1 MAIPPSITAGVDV
14 VWTDVATTDIFGN
27 SVTSATHN
35 LTYYFRLNTAGEG
48 VTATGTA
55 YDSGWQV
62 TIPAATSAG
71 MNPSTGWYFQA
82 VVTAISGG
90 AVSEYSRGQIEVQA
104 SLAYAG
110 SPAAF
115 DGRTQAQKDLDAVQ
129 AAIRSLMT
137 GGATQEYR
145 IGNRSLKRYDLA
157 DLLALESQLKA
168 TVVRE
173 NKAKIIASGLGDPN
187 NLFIRFGNG

>member
-14 VWTDVATTDIFGN
+14 VWTDVATSDLFGN
-27 SVTSATHN
+27 AVTSATHN

-55 YDSGWQV
+55 YGDGWQV
-62 TIPAATSAG
+62 AIPAATSTG
-71 MNPSTGWYFQA
+71 MDASPNWYFQA
-82 VVTAISGG
+82 VLTAISGG

-104 SLAYAG
+104 SLAYSG
-110 SPAAF
+110 TPGAF

-137 GGATQEYR
+137 GGAVSEYR
-145 IGNRSLKRYDLA
+145 IGNRTLKRYDLP

>member
-27 SVTSATHN
+27 AVTSATHN

-48 VTATGTA
+48 VTVSGVA
-55 YDSGWQV
+55 YSDGWKV

-71 MNPSTGWYFQA
+71 MDASTGWYFQA
-82 VVTAISGG
+82 VLTAISGG

-145 IGNRSLKRYDLA
+145 IGNRSLKRYDLT

>member
-14 VWTDVATTDIFGN
+14 VWTDAATTDIFGN
-27 SVTSATHN
+27 AVTSATHN

-48 VTATGTA
+48 VTATGAA
-55 YDSGWQV
+55 YSDGWRI

-71 MNPSTGWYFQA
+71 MDASTGWYFQA
-82 VVTAISGG
+82 VLTAISGG

-104 SLAYAG
+104 SLAYVG

-115 DGRTQAQKDLDAVQ
+115 DGRTQAQKDLEAVQ

-145 IGNRSLKRYDLA
+145 IGNRSLKRYDLT

>member
-1 MAIPPSITAGVDV
+1 V
-14 VWTDVATTDIFGN
+14 VWTDAATTNIFGN
-27 SVTSATHN
+27 AVTSATHN

-55 YDSGWQV
+55 YSDGWRI

-71 MNPSTGWYFQA
+71 MDASTGWYFQA
-82 VVTAISGG
+82 VLTAISGG

-115 DGRTQAQKDLDAVQ
+115 DGRTQAQKDLEAVQ

-145 IGNRSLKRYDLA
+145 IGNRSLKRYDLT

>member
-14 VWTDVATTDIFGN
+14 VWTDAATTDIFGN

-82 VVTAISGG
+82 VLTAISGG

>member
-27 SVTSATHN
+27 AVTSATHS

-48 VTATGTA
+48 VTATGVA
-55 YDSGWQV
+55 YSDGWKI

-71 MNPSTGWYFQA
+71 MDAGTGWYFQA
-82 VVTAISGG
+82 VLTAISGG

>member
-1 MAIPPSITAGVDV
+1 V
-14 VWTDVATTDIFGN
+14 
-27 SVTSATHN
+27 
-35 LTYYFRLNTAGEG
+35 L
-48 VTATGTA
+48 
-55 YDSGWQV
+55 
-62 TIPAATSAG
+62 
-71 MNPSTGWYFQA
+71 
-82 VVTAISGG
+82 TAISGG

>member
-14 VWTDVATTDIFGN
+14 VWTDVATTDLFGN
-27 SVTSATHN
+27 AVTSATHN

-48 VTATGTA
+48 VTVTGVA
-55 YDSGWQV
+55 YSDGWKT

-71 MNPSTGWYFQA
+71 MDASTGWYFQA
-82 VVTAISGG
+82 VLTAISGG
-90 AVSEYSRGQIEVQA
+90 AVTEYSRGQIEVQA

>member
-14 VWTDVATTDIFGN
+14 VWTDSATTDIFGN
-27 SVTSATHN
+27 AVTSATHN

-48 VTATGTA
+48 VTATGTV
-55 YDSGWQV
+55 YGDGWRV
-62 TIPAATSAG
+62 TIPAATSAN
-71 MNPSTGWYFQA
+71 MDASTGWYFQA
-82 VVTAISGG
+82 VLTALVGG
-90 AVSEYSRGQIEVQA
+90 AISEYSRGQIEVQA

-110 SPAAF
+110 TPGAF

-129 AAIRSLMT
+129 AAIRSLMS
-137 GGATQEYR
+137 GGAVQEYR
-145 IGNRSLKRYDLA
+145 IGSRNLKRYDLP

>member
-14 VWTDVATTDIFGN
+14 VWTDVATTDVFGN
-27 SVTSATHN
+27 ALTSATHN

-55 YDSGWQV
+55 YSDGWQI
-62 TIPAATSAG
+62 TIPAATSTG
-71 MNPSTGWYFQA
+71 MNASTGWYFQA
-82 VVTAISGG
+82 VLTAISGG

-115 DGRTQAQKDLDAVQ
+115 DGRTQAQKDLEAVQ

-145 IGNRSLKRYDLA
+145 IGNRSLKRYDLT

>member
-48 VTATGTA
+48 VTATGTT
-55 YDSGWQV
+55 YGDGWQV

-82 VVTAISGG
+82 VLTAISGG
-90 AVSEYSRGQIEVQA
+90 AVTEYSRGQIEVQA

>member
-14 VWTDVATTDIFGN
+14 VWTDAATTDIFGN
-27 SVTSATHN
+27 AVTSATHN

-48 VTATGTA
+48 VTV
-55 YDSGWQV
+55 SGVTYSDGWKV
-62 TIPAATSAG
+62 TIPAVTSAG
-71 MNPSTGWYFQA
+71 MDASTGWYFQA
-82 VVTAISGG
+82 VLTAISGG
-90 AVSEYSRGQIEVQA
+90 AVTEYSRGQIEVQA

-110 SPAAF
+110 SPEAF

-145 IGNRSLKRYDLA
+145 IGNRSLKRYDLT